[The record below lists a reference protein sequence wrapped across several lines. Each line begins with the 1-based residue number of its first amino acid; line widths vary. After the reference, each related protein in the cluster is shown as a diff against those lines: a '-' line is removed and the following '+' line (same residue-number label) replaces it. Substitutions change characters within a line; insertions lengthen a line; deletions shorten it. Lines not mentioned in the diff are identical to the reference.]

1 MVNFKYEGRAMSI
14 NLDRLKALF
23 SEINAI
29 NDASFGAGM
38 SRLAYTREDKAA
50 RELFIARCK
59 EAGLKVRIDAI
70 GNIFA
75 RREGTEPEL
84 PAVAFGSHLD
94 TVINGGEFDGI
105 LGVLGGLEL
114 IRSLNDEGIQTRR
127 PLELVVF
134 ECEESSRF
142 NIATLGSKVM
152 CGKLGFEKLKDV
164 RDFPGRAT
172 SEIFAD
178 FGIDLASI

>member
-1 MVNFKYEGRAMSI
+1 
-14 NLDRLKALF
+14 
-23 SEINAI
+23 
-29 NDASFGAGM
+29 M

-59 EAGLKVRIDAI
+59 EAGLKVHIDAI

-105 LGVLGGLEL
+105 LGV
-114 IRSLNDEGIQTRR
+114 S
-127 PLELVVF
+127 
-134 ECEESSRF
+134 
-142 NIATLGSKVM
+142 
-152 CGKLGFEKLKDV
+152 
-164 RDFPGRAT
+164 GRAR
-172 SEIFAD
+172 AN
-178 FGIDLASI
+178 

>member
-1 MVNFKYEGRAMSI
+1 MSI

-23 SEINAI
+23 SEINTI
-29 NDASFGAGM
+29 NDASFGTGM

-59 EAGLKVRIDAI
+59 EADLKVHIDAI

-75 RREGTEPEL
+75 RREGAEPRL

-114 IRSLNDEGIQTRR
+114 TCATFKDALSA
-127 PLELVVF
+127 
-134 ECEESSRF
+134 RF
-142 NIATLGSKVM
+142 FLS
-152 CGKLGFEKLKDV
+152 
-164 RDFPGRAT
+164 
-172 SEIFAD
+172 
-178 FGIDLASI
+178 LASI